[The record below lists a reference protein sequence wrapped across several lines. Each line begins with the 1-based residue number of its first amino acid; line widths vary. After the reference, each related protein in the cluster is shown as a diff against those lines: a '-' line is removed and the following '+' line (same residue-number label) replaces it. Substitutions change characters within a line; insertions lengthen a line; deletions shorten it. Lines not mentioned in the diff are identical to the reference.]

1 MNNLKIYIAFVIAVI
16 IIAAFGIGGWA
27 LERWINWKMYYGNQ
41 VNPRI
46 EQLEKRI
53 EALEK
58 KSANAGI
65 ETPTNGVRR

>member
-58 KSANAGI
+58 KSANK
-65 ETPTNGVRR
+65 